1 MLGITILGN
10 NSALPAHERHPSA
23 QVLTTPEHLLLFDC
37 GEGTQMQLSRY
48 KIRRSK
54 INYIFISHLHGDHY
68 FGLPGLLNS
77 MGLQGRTQDLHL
89 FIPEKLKEILDLQFE
104 AANAEL
110 SFKLNYHFLKEE
122 GILVDEKKFQVSCF
136 RVQHRIECW
145 GFLFKEKKNLRKILP
160 DECLKYEVPS
170 SFYER
175 LHKGDHYTN
184 KDGRLIKNEWVTT
197 EAPAP
202 KSYAYSADTIYDETL
217 CDKVKNVNLLFHE
230 TTYLNDLE
238 ERASSRFHSTS
249 KQAAMIAK
257 QANVKRL
264 IIGHFSS
271 KYDVLDE
278 FEKEAREVFENCD
291 LAVEGVT
298 YLL

>member
-10 NSALPAHERHPSA
+10 NSALPAHDRHPTA
-23 QVLTTPEHLLLFDC
+23 QILTTSEHLLLFDC

-110 SFKLNYHFLKEE
+110 PFKLHYHFLQEE
-122 GILVDEKKFQVSCF
+122 GMLVDEKKFRVSCF

-145 GFLFKEKKNLRKILP
+145 GFLFIEKKHTRKILP
-160 DECLKYEVPS
+160 DECLKYEIPS

-175 LHKGDHYTN
+175 LHKGEDYTA
-184 KDGRLIKNEWVTT
+184 KDGSVIKNEWVTT

-202 KSYAYSADTIYDETL
+202 KSYAYSADTIYDESL
-217 CDKVKNVNLLFHE
+217 VNKVKNVNLLFHE
-230 TTYLNDLE
+230 ATYLHELE
-238 ERASSRFHSTS
+238 ERATSRFHSTT

-257 QANVKRL
+257 KANVKRL

-278 FEKEAREVFENCD
+278 FEIEAREVFTNCD
-291 LAVEGVT
+291 LAIEGVT

>member
-77 MGLQGRTQDLHL
+77 MGLQGRTQELHL
-89 FIPEKLKEILDLQFE
+89 FIPEKLKAILDLQFE

-110 SFKLNYHFLKEE
+110 FFKLHYHFLQEE
-122 GILVDEKKFQVSCF
+122 GVLVDEKKFRVSCF
-136 RVQHRIECW
+136 KVQHRIECW
-145 GFLFKEKKNLRKILP
+145 GFLFKEKKHLRKILP
-160 DECLKYEVPS
+160 DECIKHDIPS

-175 LHKGDHYTN
+175 LHKGEDYIS
-184 KDGRLIKNEWVTT
+184 KDGNTIKNEWVTT

-217 CDKVKNVNLLFHE
+217 VDKVKNVNLLFHE
-230 TTYLNDLE
+230 ATYLNDLE
-238 ERASSRFHSTS
+238 ERAASRFHSTS

-257 QANVKRL
+257 HANVKRL

-291 LAVEGVT
+291 LAIEGVT
-298 YLL
+298 YLI

>member
-10 NSALPAHERHPSA
+10 NSALPAHDRHPTA
-23 QVLTTPEHLLLFDC
+23 QLLTTPEHLLLFDC
-37 GEGTQMQLSRY
+37 GEGTQMQLARY

-89 FIPEKLKEILDLQFE
+89 FIPEKLKAILDLQFE
-104 AANAEL
+104 AANAVL
-110 SFKLNYHFLKEE
+110 PFKIHFHFLEKEGVTLE
-122 GILVDEKKFQVSCF
+122 EKKFKVSCF
-136 RVQHRIECW
+136 KVQHRIECW
-145 GFLFKEKKNLRKILP
+145 GFLFCEIKYPRKILP
-160 DECLKYEVPS
+160 DQCTKHEIPS
-170 SFYER
+170 AFYER
-175 LHKGDHYTN
+175 LHWGEDYTN
-184 KDGRLIKNEWVTT
+184 KNGEVIKNELVTKAA
-197 EAPAP
+197 APP
-202 KSYAYSADTIYDETL
+202 KSYAYSADTIYDENMAAHI
-217 CDKVKNVNLLFHE
+217 KEVSLLFHE
-230 TTYLNDLE
+230 TTYLQIDE
-238 ERASSRFHSTS
+238 ERAAARFHSTT

-291 LAVEGVT
+291 LAIEGVT